1 MGLYVAIPLVLL
13 IIVLLWIV
21 PVGLWLQAIFSI
33 GGGHVTIF
41 NLIGMR
47 FRRVPPSVIVNGL
60 IASRKAGIPLKSDDL
75 EVHYMAGGDVDK
87 VVDALIAASKA
98 GIELTFEIATAIDLA
113 GRDVLSAVQTSVYPK
128 VIDAPVDGKLSAVS
142 KDGIEVRARARVT
155 VRTDI
160 PNLVG
165 GATED
170 TIIAR
175 VDEGIVS
182 AIGSKES
189 YEAVLENPDSISKN
203 VLDKGLNHGTAFE
216 ILSIDI
222 ETFGGRV
229 DAATQVKD
237 AISSTD
243 IQTIA
248 FINRR
253 AISAGSLI
261 SLSCNKIYM
270 TSGAT
275 IGATSV
281 VDMSGEKQAE
291 KSQSYM
297 REEMAATAE
306 QSGKNTTIARG
317 MVDEELSF
325 EYLVVDG
332 DSMKVDDIEGRKEGK
347 LITLTTELA
356 LKYKIADG
364 TSESIEDILLDL
376 SIENYDIITLDEN
389 WSEDLVRIL
398 TDPVVSSLLTTFG
411 TIGIISELYSAGW
424 GIGGTIG
431 IICLTLALG
440 AGYLTKLAS
449 ATDLLIIFSGLTLLL
464 VEFVAIPGFGVF
476 GIIGLVILFYG
487 LYLLLIPDVPVSD
500 EIYSAALDGFAW
512 AIGGGVIVLIM
523 LIRLI
528 SQSKMF
534 QKLITKDSNKAT
546 LKDNYDKR
554 SKV

>member
-1 MGLYVAIPLVLL
+1 MKTKFNK
-13 IIVLLWIV
+13 LWIFILCV
-21 PVGLWLQAIFSI
+21 IFSI
-33 GGGHVTIF
+33 TLADNHNTKVYVVPIQNTID
-41 NLIGMR
+41 L
-47 FRRVPPSVIVNGL
+47 
-60 IASRKAGIPLKSDDL
+60 GIPAF
-75 EVHYMAGGDVDK
+75 VNR
-87 VVDALIAASKA
+87 
-98 GIELTFEIATAIDLA
+98 AIDTA
-113 GRDVLSAVQTSVYPK
+113 EKD
-128 VIDAPVDGKLSAVS
+128 DAKL
-142 KDGIEVRARARVT
+142 
-155 VRTDI
+155 
-160 PNLVG
+160 
-165 GATED
+165 
-170 TIIAR
+170 II
-175 VDEGIVS
+175 
-182 AIGSKES
+182 
-189 YEAVLENPDSISKN
+189 
-203 VLDKGLNHGTAFE
+203 F
-216 ILSIDI
+216 DI

-237 AISSTD
+237 AISGTD

-261 SLSCNKIYM
+261 ALSCDKIYM

-449 ATDLLIIFSGLTLLL
+449 ATDLLIIFSGLTLLI

-476 GIIGLVILFYG
+476 GIVGLVILFYG

-512 AIGGGVIVLIM
+512 AIVGGVIVLIM

-528 SQSKMF
+528 SQSKVF
-534 QKLITKDSNKAT
+534 QKFITTDSNKTT

>member
-1 MGLYVAIPLVLL
+1 MKTKFNKLLVFILCVIFSTTLADNHNAKVYVVPIQSTIDLGIPAFVNRAIDAAENNNAEL
-13 IIVLLWIV
+13 II
-21 PVGLWLQAIFSI
+21 F
-33 GGGHVTIF
+33 
-41 NLIGMR
+41 
-47 FRRVPPSVIVNGL
+47 
-60 IASRKAGIPLKSDDL
+60 
-75 EVHYMAGGDVDK
+75 
-87 VVDALIAASKA
+87 
-98 GIELTFEIATAIDLA
+98 
-113 GRDVLSAVQTSVYPK
+113 
-128 VIDAPVDGKLSAVS
+128 
-142 KDGIEVRARARVT
+142 
-155 VRTDI
+155 
-160 PNLVG
+160 
-165 GATED
+165 
-170 TIIAR
+170 
-175 VDEGIVS
+175 
-182 AIGSKES
+182 
-189 YEAVLENPDSISKN
+189 
-203 VLDKGLNHGTAFE
+203 
-216 ILSIDI
+216 DI

-512 AIGGGVIVLIM
+512 AIVGGVIVLIM

-528 SQSKMF
+528 SQSKVF
-534 QKLITKDSNKAT
+534 QKFITTDSNKTT
-546 LKDNYDKR
+546 LKDNYEKR

>member
-1 MGLYVAIPLVLL
+1 MKTKFNK
-13 IIVLLWIV
+13 LWIFILCV
-21 PVGLWLQAIFSI
+21 IFSI
-33 GGGHVTIF
+33 TLADNHNTKVYVVPIQNTID
-41 NLIGMR
+41 L
-47 FRRVPPSVIVNGL
+47 
-60 IASRKAGIPLKSDDL
+60 GIPAF
-75 EVHYMAGGDVDK
+75 VNR
-87 VVDALIAASKA
+87 
-98 GIELTFEIATAIDLA
+98 AIDTA
-113 GRDVLSAVQTSVYPK
+113 EK
-128 VIDAPVDGKLSAVS
+128 NDAKL
-142 KDGIEVRARARVT
+142 
-155 VRTDI
+155 
-160 PNLVG
+160 
-165 GATED
+165 
-170 TIIAR
+170 II
-175 VDEGIVS
+175 
-182 AIGSKES
+182 
-189 YEAVLENPDSISKN
+189 
-203 VLDKGLNHGTAFE
+203 F
-216 ILSIDI
+216 DI

-237 AISSTD
+237 AISGTD

-261 SLSCNKIYM
+261 ALSCDKIYM

-476 GIIGLVILFYG
+476 GIVGLVILFYG

-512 AIGGGVIVLIM
+512 SIVGGVIILIM

-528 SQSKMF
+528 SQSKVF
-534 QKLITKDSNKAT
+534 QKFITTDSNKAT

>member
-1 MGLYVAIPLVLL
+1 MKTKFNK
-13 IIVLLWIV
+13 LWIFILCV
-21 PVGLWLQAIFSI
+21 IFSI
-33 GGGHVTIF
+33 TLADNHNTKVYVVPIQNTID
-41 NLIGMR
+41 L
-47 FRRVPPSVIVNGL
+47 
-60 IASRKAGIPLKSDDL
+60 GIPAFVKR
-75 EVHYMAGGDVDK
+75 
-87 VVDALIAASKA
+87 
-98 GIELTFEIATAIDLA
+98 AIDTA
-113 GRDVLSAVQTSVYPK
+113 EKD
-128 VIDAPVDGKLSAVS
+128 DAKL
-142 KDGIEVRARARVT
+142 
-155 VRTDI
+155 
-160 PNLVG
+160 
-165 GATED
+165 
-170 TIIAR
+170 II
-175 VDEGIVS
+175 
-182 AIGSKES
+182 
-189 YEAVLENPDSISKN
+189 
-203 VLDKGLNHGTAFE
+203 F
-216 ILSIDI
+216 DI

-237 AISSTD
+237 AISGTD

-261 SLSCNKIYM
+261 ALSCDKIYM

-476 GIIGLVILFYG
+476 GIVGLVVLFYG

-512 AIGGGVIVLIM
+512 AIVGGVIILIM

-528 SQSKMF
+528 SQSKVF
-534 QKLITKDSNKAT
+534 QKFITTDSNKAT

>member
-1 MGLYVAIPLVLL
+1 MKTKFNK
-13 IIVLLWIV
+13 LWIFILCV
-21 PVGLWLQAIFSI
+21 IFSI
-33 GGGHVTIF
+33 TLADNHNTKVYVVPIQNTID
-41 NLIGMR
+41 L
-47 FRRVPPSVIVNGL
+47 
-60 IASRKAGIPLKSDDL
+60 GIPAF
-75 EVHYMAGGDVDK
+75 VNR
-87 VVDALIAASKA
+87 
-98 GIELTFEIATAIDLA
+98 AIDTA
-113 GRDVLSAVQTSVYPK
+113 EKD
-128 VIDAPVDGKLSAVS
+128 DAKL
-142 KDGIEVRARARVT
+142 
-155 VRTDI
+155 
-160 PNLVG
+160 
-165 GATED
+165 
-170 TIIAR
+170 II
-175 VDEGIVS
+175 
-182 AIGSKES
+182 
-189 YEAVLENPDSISKN
+189 
-203 VLDKGLNHGTAFE
+203 F
-216 ILSIDI
+216 DI

-237 AISSTD
+237 AISGTD

-261 SLSCNKIYM
+261 ALSCDKIYM

-306 QSGKNTTIARG
+306 QSGKNTAIARG

-476 GIIGLVILFYG
+476 GIVGLVILFYG

-512 AIGGGVIVLIM
+512 SIVGGVIILIM

-528 SQSKMF
+528 SQSKVF
-534 QKLITKDSNKAT
+534 QKFITTDSNKTT